1 MKRVLEL
8 IEQKNHYLEKF
19 YSINETALALFLKD
33 QFETINEFYDQ
44 RESIL
49 EILKYI
55 DTEITGASSAT
66 EISEDSII
74 AVEKLKAALNVKDL
88 YVQKIIEQD
97 INILSCIESA
107 KNSIIKEL
115 RDVKKGQ
122 KIVSAYKVPQFD
134 KKLEEEI

>member
-8 IEQKNHYLEKF
+8 MEQKNHYLEKF
-19 YSINETALALFLKD
+19 YSINETALSLFLKD

-49 EILKYI
+49 EIIKYI
-55 DTEITGASSAT
+55 DSEITTASAQTNEESML
-66 EISEDSII
+66 
-74 AVEKLKAALNVKDL
+74 AVDRLKEALNIKDL

-107 KNSIIKEL
+107 KNTIIKEL

-122 KIVSAYKVPQFD
+122 KVVSAYKVPQFD
-134 KKLEEEI
+134 NKLEEEI

>member
-8 IEQKNHYLEKF
+8 MEQKNHYLEKF
-19 YSINETALALFLKD
+19 YSINESALSLFLKD

-55 DTEITGASSAT
+55 DSEITSASAHT
-66 EISEDSII
+66 NEESIL
-74 AVEKLKAALNVKDL
+74 AVDKLKEALNIKDL

-97 INILSCIESA
+97 ISILSCIESA

-122 KIVSAYKVPQFD
+122 KVVSAYKVPQFD
-134 KKLEEEI
+134 NKLEEEI

>member
-44 RESIL
+44 RENIL

-66 EISEDSII
+66 ETSEDSLI

-122 KIVSAYKVPQFD
+122 KIVTAYKVPQFD

>member
-8 IEQKNHYLEKF
+8 MEQKNHYLEKF
-19 YSINETALALFLKD
+19 YSINETALSLFLKD

-55 DTEITGASSAT
+55 DSEITSASAKTNEESMM
-66 EISEDSII
+66 SVDR
-74 AVEKLKAALNVKDL
+74 LKEALNIKDL

-97 INILSCIESA
+97 ISILSCIESA

-122 KIVSAYKVPQFD
+122 KVVSAYKVPQFD
-134 KKLEEEI
+134 NKLEEEI

>member
-8 IEQKNHYLEKF
+8 MEQKNHYLEKF
-19 YSINETALALFLKD
+19 YSINETALSLFLKD

-55 DTEITGASSAT
+55 DSEITSASAQTNEESML
-66 EISEDSII
+66 
-74 AVEKLKAALNVKDL
+74 AVDRLKEALNIKDL

-107 KNSIIKEL
+107 KNTIIKEL

-122 KIVSAYKVPQFD
+122 KVVSAYKVPQFD
-134 KKLEEEI
+134 NKLKEEI

>member
-8 IEQKNHYLEKF
+8 MEQKNHYLEKF
-19 YSINETALALFLKD
+19 YSINETALSLFLKD
-33 QFETINEFYDQ
+33 QYETINEFYDQ

-55 DTEITGASSAT
+55 DSEITSASAET
-66 EISEDSII
+66 NEESIM
-74 AVEKLKAALNVKDL
+74 AVDRLKEALNIKDL

-122 KIVSAYKVPQFD
+122 KVVSAYKVPQFD
-134 KKLEEEI
+134 NKLEEEI

>member
-8 IEQKNHYLEKF
+8 MEQKNHYLEKF
-19 YSINETALALFLKD
+19 YSINESALSLFLKD

-55 DTEITGASSAT
+55 DSEITSASVHT
-66 EISEDSII
+66 NEESIL
-74 AVEKLKAALNVKDL
+74 AVDKLKEALNIKDL

-97 INILSCIESA
+97 ISILSCIESA

-122 KIVSAYKVPQFD
+122 KVVSAYKVPQFD
-134 KKLEEEI
+134 NKLEEEI

>member
-8 IEQKNHYLEKF
+8 LEQKNHYLEKF
-19 YSINETALALFLKD
+19 YSINETALTLFLKD

-44 RESIL
+44 RENIL

-55 DTEITGASSAT
+55 DTEINAASSAT
-66 EISEDSII
+66 QSSEDSLI
-74 AVEKLKAALNVKDL
+74 VVDKLKEALNIKDL

-97 INILSCIESA
+97 ISILSCIESA

-122 KIVSAYKVPQFD
+122 KIVSAYKVPQFEN
-134 KKLEEEI
+134 KLEEEI

>member
-8 IEQKNHYLEKF
+8 MEQKNHYLEKF
-19 YSINETALALFLKD
+19 YSINETALSLFLKD

-55 DTEITGASSAT
+55 DSEITSASAQTNEESML
-66 EISEDSII
+66 
-74 AVEKLKAALNVKDL
+74 AVDRLKEALNIKDL

-107 KNSIIKEL
+107 KNTIIKEL

-122 KIVSAYKVPQFD
+122 KVVSAYKVPQFD
-134 KKLEEEI
+134 NKLEEEI